1 MNAGR
6 LPVVRPAAIPRW
18 EDDMADTA
26 EHVTTA
32 TTAAEPLPPG
42 LSPRLYNEDLAPSEE
57 RDWGVYSL
65 FCMWMSDVHSVG
77 GYTFAAGLFFLG
89 LNGWWVLIALGLATF
104 VVLGLMN
111 LTGYAGQRL
120 GVPYPVIARISFGT
134 FGANIPALVR
144 AVVGIAWYG
153 IQTYLA
159 SLAVQVLLLKIDDGL
174 TSWTDGGFLGLSPLG
189 WLGFLVIWAL
199 QLLLIRRG
207 METIRKFQDYAGPA
221 IWLVM
226 LLLAAWIVVKADF
239 SISMNLGDKHLSGG
253 SAVREFFAIIS
264 LTVAYF
270 AALLLNFCDFSRFAP
285 NKRAVRLGN
294 LLGLP
299 VNFNAFAIV
308 SAIVTAGSFKVYG
321 EYITD
326 PVAIVGKMDNVL
338 VLLLGAV
345 TFTVATLGINVV
357 ANFVSA
363 AYDIS
368 NTMPGRLDF
377 KKAGYVAAV
386 LALLVMPWK
395 IFESPTAVNYFLGAL
410 GAFMGPLFGILMV
423 DYWVLRKQRVSVPD
437 LFKED
442 GVYSYGGRGFNPRAV
457 GAFVVAAAIT
467 AVLALVDT
475 FSDIA
480 PFSWPIG
487 VVLGAAIYV
496 PLMRG
501 QEIVGTTPDE
511 EAAGVAPD
519 PVAAAAAP
527 AD

>member
-1 MNAGR
+1 
-6 LPVVRPAAIPRW
+6 
-18 EDDMADTA
+18 MADTA

-32 TTAAEPLPPG
+32 VSADHPLPDG
-42 LSPRLYNEDLAPSEE
+42 FSTRLYNEDLAPSKE
-57 RDWGVYSL
+57 RDWGIYSL

-89 LNGWWVLIALGLATF
+89 LNGWWVLFALGLATF

-111 LTGYAGQRL
+111 LTGFAGQRL
-120 GVPYPVIARISFGT
+120 GVPYPVLARISFGT

-144 AVVGIAWYG
+144 AIVGIAWYG

-159 SLAVQVLLLKIDDGL
+159 SVAVQVLLLKMDDGL
-174 TSWTDGGFLGLSPLG
+174 KSWTDGGFLGLSPLG

-207 METIRKFQDYAGPA
+207 METIRKFQDFAGPA

-226 LLLAAWIVVKADF
+226 LVLALWIVVKADF
-239 SISMNLGDKHLSGG
+239 SISMDLGDKHLGG
-253 SAVREFFAIIS
+253 WSAVREFFAVIS

-285 NKRAVRLGN
+285 NKRAVRWGN

-299 VNFNAFAIV
+299 VNFIAFAIV

-321 EYITD
+321 EYLTD
-326 PVAIVGKMDNVL
+326 PVEIVGRMDNVL

-345 TFTVATLGINVV
+345 TFTIATLGINVV

-368 NTMPGRLDF
+368 NLLPGKLDF
-377 KKAGYVAAV
+377 KRAGYVAAT
-386 LALLVMPWK
+386 LALVVMPWK
-395 IFESPTAVNYFLGAL
+395 IFASPTAVNYFLGAL
-410 GAFMGPLFGILMV
+410 GAFMGPLFGILMI
-423 DYWVLRKQRVSVPD
+423 DYWVLRKQRVAIPD
-437 LFKED
+437 LYKEG
-442 GVYSYGGRGFNPRAV
+442 GVYSYGGRGYNPRAV
-457 GAFVVAAAIT
+457 GAFVVAAGIT
-467 AVLALVDT
+467 AVLALVGT

-487 VVLGAAIYV
+487 VVLAAAIYF
-496 PLMRG
+496 PLMRN
-501 QEIVGTTPDE
+501 QPIVGTTPAEE
-511 EAAGVAPD
+511 EAGLAPD
-519 PVAAAAAP
+519 PVAATEPVAAVPDAE
-527 AD
+527 